1 MIMQTMAH
9 RESYGVD
16 APKAVWLLGIFGFI
30 FLTCRFVPARLPG
43 AAVAHA
49 VWPTSISLLAGCA
62 WMLASSLWLK
72 KRVMRSLLNQRNWRG
87 DENVLDVGC
96 GRGLVTI
103 EAARRVP
110 RGRVYGIDIW
120 QPNDLSG
127 NSPAAVHG
135 NAVVAGVDSR
145 LTIETGDAR
154 DLPYP
159 EETFDVVTSMTAL
172 HNIPTADGRRKA
184 ISELWRVLRPG
195 GQILI
200 FDIRHARTYLKHLRD
215 LGAISTTVAGPILL
229 WGPLGWRLSATK
241 TYPRQK
247 RASRRHTEQ
256 ADN

>member
-1 MIMQTMAH
+1 MQPMAH

-110 RGRVYGIDIW
+110 RGRMYGIDIW

-127 NSPAAVHG
+127 NSPAAVHD
-135 NAVVAGVDSR
+135 NAVAAGVDSR

-172 HNIPTADGRRKA
+172 HNIPTADAGSRLFQNCGVYSGPAVRSSSSISDTREHISNTYA
-184 ISELWRVLRPG
+184 ISAPSRSPS
-195 GQILI
+195 Q
-200 FDIRHARTYLKHLRD
+200 ARSCSGD
-215 LGAISTTVAGPILL
+215 
-229 WGPLGWRLSATK
+229 LSAGV
-241 TYPRQK
+241 
-247 RASRRHTEQ
+247 
-256 ADN
+256 